1 MATTGCPPP
10 EGGKE
15 SETKTEAKD
24 FQIQALFSFFFL
36 WELKAD
42 GCQWA
47 GMKTTGGEELCMRAY
62 VLL

>member
-15 SETKTEAKD
+15 SETKTEAKH
-24 FQIQALFSFFFL
+24 FQAPALFSFFV
-36 WELKAD
+36 WEFKAD

-47 GMKTTGGEELCMRAY
+47 GMKTRGGEDVCMHAY
-62 VLL
+62 VL